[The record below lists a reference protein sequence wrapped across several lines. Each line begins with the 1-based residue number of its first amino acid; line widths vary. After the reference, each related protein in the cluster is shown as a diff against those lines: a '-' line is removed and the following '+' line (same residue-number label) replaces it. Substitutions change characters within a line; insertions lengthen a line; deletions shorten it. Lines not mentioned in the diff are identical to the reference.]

1 MCLAVPGKVVSIKDE
16 DPLLRMGTVDFG
28 GIRKDINLSFVP
40 DAEVGDYVLV
50 HVGFALNTIDERE
63 ADRVF
68 QYLDEMG
75 ELGELEDGE
84 PTEDVS

>member
-1 MCLAVPGKVVSIKDE
+1 MGE

-28 GIRKDINLSFVP
+28 GIKKDINLSFVP

-50 HVGFALNTIDERE
+50 HVGFALNTIDEGE
-63 ADRVF
+63 ANRVF

-75 ELGELEDGE
+75 DLGELKDGE
-84 PTEDVS
+84 PAEDVT

>member
-68 QYLDEMG
+68 QYLNEMG

>member
-68 QYLDEMG
+68 QYLEEMG